1 MSGRWN
7 YSQNDMNTFLVD
19 FIDDKEVIN
28 TFPDLHKIV
37 KRITLTLIKIFDDI
51 DDYLGAYEPI
61 ENLSLY
67 QDIYIKILKF
77 AFLDDQEEREF
88 AYGSIYETIRKE
100 SIRLKKVL
108 SELKKDKFDDKIS
121 IIKNTIDFLDG
132 CTNTLN
138 TVNNQ

>member
-1 MSGRWN
+1 MGGRWN

-28 TFPDLHKIV
+28 TFPDLHKVI
-37 KRITLTLIKIFDDI
+37 KRITPALIKMFDDI
-51 DDYLGAYEPI
+51 DDYIGSYEPI
-61 ENLSLY
+61 ENISLY

-100 SIRLKKVL
+100 YIRLKKVL

-121 IIKNTIDFLDG
+121 IIKNTITFLDG
-132 CTNTLN
+132 CTNILN
-138 TVNNQ
+138 TVNH

>member
-1 MSGRWN
+1 MGGRWN

-121 IIKNTIDFLDG
+121 IIKNTIAFLDG

>member
-28 TFPDLHKIV
+28 TFPDLHKVI
-37 KRITLTLIKIFDDI
+37 KRITPALIKMFDDI
-51 DDYLGAYEPI
+51 DDYIGSYEPI
-61 ENLSLY
+61 ENISLY

-100 SIRLKKVL
+100 YIRLKKVL

-121 IIKNTIDFLDG
+121 IIKNTITFLDG
-132 CTNTLN
+132 CTNILN
-138 TVNNQ
+138 TVNHQ